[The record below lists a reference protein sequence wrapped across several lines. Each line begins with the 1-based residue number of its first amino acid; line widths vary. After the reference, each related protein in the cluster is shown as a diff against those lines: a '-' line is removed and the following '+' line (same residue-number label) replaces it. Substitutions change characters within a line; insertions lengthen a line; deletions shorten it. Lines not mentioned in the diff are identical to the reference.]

1 MRTMATMAMA
11 KKYKKMERE
20 MKLAKALEAKHE
32 EIEKWFKEYDKD
44 ESGDIDRDELGKLM
58 TAVKREATQ
67 DAETAPVEDNILDL
81 IMKKYA
87 DASGRI
93 KHDRILN
100 AIKAFKSY
108 LAQELTYKDLF
119 AKYDADG
126 SGTLTEAELL
136 PMLKEIAPPPYKTAT
151 AGDASFV
158 LSKCDDDKSGTIT
171 FDELRPA
178 ITTWMELAKEVPP
191 EPEKTQGSSGIC
203 ALL

>member
-1 MRTMATMAMA
+1 MATMAMA

-20 MKLAKALEAKHE
+20 TKLAKALEAKHE

-44 ESGDIDRDELGKLM
+44 ASGDIDRDELGKLM
-58 TAVKREATQ
+58 TAVKRDATQ

-93 KHDRILN
+93 KQDRILN

-119 AKYDADG
+119 AK
-126 SGTLTEAELL
+126 
-136 PMLKEIAPPPYKTAT
+136 
-151 AGDASFV
+151 
-158 LSKCDDDKSGTIT
+158 C
-171 FDELRPA
+171 
-178 ITTWMELAKEVPP
+178 TWSTP
-191 EPEKTQGSSGIC
+191 
-203 ALL
+203 